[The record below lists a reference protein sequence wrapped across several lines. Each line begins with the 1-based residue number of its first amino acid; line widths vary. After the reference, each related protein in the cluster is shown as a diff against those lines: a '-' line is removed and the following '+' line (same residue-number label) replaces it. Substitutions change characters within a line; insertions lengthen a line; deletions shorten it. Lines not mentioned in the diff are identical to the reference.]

1 MKYLLVYSFYRL
13 KPFFIVFIF
22 VSIYL
27 IPFIEQN
34 ISFTEEVTRATD
46 EVRNKMSVLQQELD
60 IATKRMNDAINE
72 AENCRNDVVEHVSFH

>member
-1 MKYLLVYSFYRL
+1 M
-13 KPFFIVFIF
+13 FFN
-22 VSIYL
+22 
-27 IPFIEQN
+27 IEQN